1 MEVSVLV
8 EAMMRQRVLKH
19 TGWGAWVLDT
29 EALVLVLTG
38 EHGPYEIDLES
49 ITDSSRMLDWIF
61 QIRMKTWSTNN
72 IVGDLIS
79 AFQDIFRPQATLC
92 GGGVGKE
99 LDAGA
104 FLRKKLDQL
113 VDSN

>member
-1 MEVSVLV
+1 
-8 EAMMRQRVLKH
+8 MRQRVLKH
-19 TGWGAWVLDT
+19 TRWGAWVVDA

-49 ITDSSRMLDWIF
+49 ITDSARMLDWIF

-72 IVGDLIS
+72 IVGDLIN
-79 AFQDIFRPQATLC
+79 AFQDIFHPQGTLC
-92 GGGVGKE
+92 GPGVREE
-99 LDAGA
+99 LNARA
-104 FLRKKLDQL
+104 FLRKKFERL